1 MRQPYNFSVLLSDY
15 KQGTPYPCH
24 TQPTLNWAK
33 KKKPFT
39 TFCDLKHGMSKLS
52 ETCRRNCRHD
62 PDCLAAFA
70 GDNGCFRAMLPS
82 STCDASH
89 TMRPTGE
96 PLSRNVSGKLC
107 LEGVDP
113 ECWQASI
120 EGWTLKMSG
129 VKPEWLNRVATF
141 KLDLGLAVG
150 EQMLSSDLESLRI
163 SAGPAQPLEVLV
175 NLTGELFNGTFV
187 QLQANATSSRSGV
200 VVTIAEYHPN
210 ELGSLL
216 LSMVVLLPDS
226 DYDVEWATEADVSR
240 EWSDWVQVKNVLSN
254 ISFSQCAQHFL
265 QGRYKVCNPE
275 GRGWDAPNVSISLP
289 PFAPQAV
296 RSLDFKIVPRSRR
309 SGFAVGSAQEVQI
322 QLVGTQHASV
332 WALGPEV
339 SSDRCRLLQHDLAAE
354 NETWRHVS
362 KLWNTDVAC
371 KLLARGCNVAYT
383 GVTVPVIG
391 AFDLTRENLPLSVDY
406 SEKDG
411 RTRWDHQVALRSV
424 MGQLLRCALKA
435 RADERPSWA
444 PASTWQECSK
454 AETSELALKS
464 GFQDTADLLCLG
476 VRTNNADTQ
485 NATVAFQ
492 FRTVLASFDG
502 RLTGGEEVF
511 LQTACRRVLKVKCP
525 ILQKLLAGGVLPPK
539 EEHIRAIEEIRK
551 VARLVDAGVRTG
563 SLHAVNVT
571 FEHCLPD
578 DSNLSLMSNRAVTLK
593 SHVVERQ
600 AWMSFAGAEAL
611 GSVWDVLLQHENGF
625 ALIHSLL
632 EASPKFGNLMLPLAV
647 NKGCHQCWEA
657 IQQNGIE
664 RPMAI
669 QVLLLPRNS
678 GSPMGR
684 GVSLLLPALQSW
696 AFPKLTDIQL
706 GISCGTDEK
715 TGAWLRMLRKAPRLR
730 AITLDCQLGP
740 QAAAAL
746 ADLLGNLTGLQELHV
761 SGSADELLPGIVNAS
776 RSQAL
781 SSLTSLRVT
790 FETVHGSDDMG
801 SFGQALSK
809 IPALQTLDLGV
820 TGLAAAQLHDF
831 SLALQSQ
838 AELSKLES
846 FSLSKSLSENAE
858 SVAESDASAV
868 VRILAEMP
876 NLRRLHLQLKRMS
889 FPAADLALVVSKM
902 LHTAIL
908 EELWLSGFSLNKQA
922 MKTLV
927 DLVKR
932 LPNFAELR
940 IEDAADDAISFF
952 GTSVAALDHAL
963 PLRRLS
969 ISNTNMSNNGIESL
983 GEAVQNMPGLEAID
997 ISYNEYNDIGVV
1009 KFWKW
1014 DGPPQLTRVKILRM
1028 SCCQN
1033 LSTLELVMEKLQN
1046 MPLLEEV
1053 RFTGRY
1059 TTQYAWS
1066 HDMKQVVKKQL
1077 SLSTWKHLNGFC
1089 VQGTQHCFI

>member
-15 KQGTPYPCH
+15 KQGIPYPCH
-24 TQPTLNWAK
+24 TQPTLNCA
-33 KKKPFT
+33 KPFT

-89 TMRPTGE
+89 TMRPTRE

-175 NLTGELFNGTFV
+175 NLTGELFNGAFV

-226 DYDVEWATEADVSR
+226 DYDVEWATEADVFG

-254 ISFSQCAQHFL
+254 ISFSQCAQNFL

-296 RSLDFKIVPRSRR
+296 RSLDFKIVPRNRT
-309 SGFAVGSAQEVQI
+309 SGFAVGSAQQVQI
-322 QLVGTQHASV
+322 QLHGTQHASV

-354 NETWRHVS
+354 NETWHHVRE
-362 KLWNTDVAC
+362 LWNADVAC
-371 KLLARGCNVAYT
+371 QLLARGCNVAYT
-383 GVTVPVIG
+383 GVRVPVIG
-391 AFDLTRENLPLSVDY
+391 TFNLTRENLPLSVDY

-444 PASTWQECSK
+444 LASTWQECSK
-454 AETSELALKS
+454 AETRELELQS
-464 GFQDTADLLCLG
+464 GLQDTADLLCLG
-476 VRTNNADTQ
+476 VRTNSAETQ
-485 NATVAFQ
+485 KATVAFH

-525 ILQKLLAGGVLPPK
+525 ILQKLLAGGVVPPK
-539 EEHIRAIEEIRK
+539 EERPRTIEEIRK

-578 DSNLSLMSNRAVTLK
+578 DSNLSLMSNRDVTLK
-593 SHVVERQ
+593 SHVVGRR
-600 AWMSFAGAEAL
+600 AWMSFAGAEVL
-611 GSVWDVLLQHENGF
+611 GSVWDVLLQHENGL

-669 QVLLLPRNS
+669 QVLLLPGG
-678 GSPMGR
+678 GSTMGR
-684 GVSLLLPALQSW
+684 SMRLVLPALQSW

-706 GISCGTDEK
+706 GISCGTDKE

-761 SGSADELLPGIVNAS
+761 PGSADELLPGIVNAS
-776 RSQAL
+776 RSRVL
-781 SSLTSLRVT
+781 SSLTSLRLGFQT
-790 FETVHGSDDMG
+790 LNGSDDMG

-820 TGLAAAQLHDF
+820 RGLAATQLHDF
-831 SLALQSQ
+831 ALALQSQ

-846 FSLSKSLSENAE
+846 FFLSTVSDSQHSESA
-858 SVAESDASAV
+858 AESDASPV
-868 VRILAEMP
+868 VSILAKMP
-876 NLRRLHLQLKRMS
+876 SLRRLHLRLDSMS
-889 FPAADLALVVSKM
+889 FPAADLALVASKL
-902 LHTAIL
+902 LHTAML
-908 EELWLSGFSLNKQA
+908 EELQLAGFSLNKQA

-927 DLVKR
+927 DLVKG

-940 IEDAADDAISFF
+940 IQNAVDDAISFF
-952 GTSVAALDHAL
+952 GTSVAALNHAL

-969 ISNTNMSNNGIESL
+969 ISNGNISNNAIEAL
-983 GEAVQNMPGLEAID
+983 GEAMRNMPGLEAVD
-997 ISYNEYNDIGVV
+997 IESLKYDDTGVV

-1014 DGPPQLTRVKILRM
+1014 DGPPQLTNVKILRM

-1033 LSTLELVMEKLQN
+1033 LSTLQLVMEKLQN

-1053 RFTGRY
+1053 QFDGGY
-1059 TTQYAWS
+1059 EWS
-1066 HDMKQVVKKQL
+1066 QDMIQLVKEEL
-1077 SLSTWKHLNGFC
+1077 SLSKWKHMMNFC
-1089 VQGTQHCFI
+1089 VHTHAGTNCLT